1 MKYQIFNFEQDEKEI
16 FLLTEDQNLYYLE
29 HEDDNSI
36 ILKKDD
42 NSIILKKDDNETDNL
57 VIFKNSIIFS
67 SRERKEVDGI
77 IKIFVKILLE
87 NNISYNF
94 TSQD

>member
-36 ILKKDD
+36 IFKKDD
-42 NSIILKKDDNETDNL
+42 SETDHL

-67 SRERKEVDGI
+67 SRERKEADGI

>member
-36 ILKKDD
+36 IFKKDD
-42 NSIILKKDDNETDNL
+42 HL

-67 SRERKEVDGI
+67 SRERKEADGI

>member
-36 ILKKDD
+36 IF
-42 NSIILKKDDNETDNL
+42 KKDDNETDNL

-67 SRERKEVDGI
+67 SRERKEADGI

>member
-16 FLLTEDQNLYYLE
+16 FLLTEDQNLYHLE
-29 HEDDNSI
+29 HEDDISI
-36 ILKKDD
+36 IFKKDD
-42 NSIILKKDDNETDNL
+42 IETDHL
-57 VIFKNSIIFS
+57 VIFKNSIIFF
-67 SRERKEVDGI
+67 SRERKEDDGI
-77 IKIFVKILLE
+77 IKTFVKILLK

>member
-16 FLLTEDQNLYYLE
+16 FLLTEDQNLYHLE
-29 HEDDNSI
+29 HEDDISI
-36 ILKKDD
+36 IFKKDD
-42 NSIILKKDDNETDNL
+42 IETDHL
-57 VIFKNSIIFS
+57 VIFKNSIIFF
-67 SRERKEVDGI
+67 SRERKEDDGI
-77 IKIFVKILLE
+77 IKTFIKILLK

>member
-16 FLLTEDQNLYYLE
+16 FLLTEDQNLYHLE
-29 HEDDNSI
+29 HEDDISI
-36 ILKKDD
+36 IF
-42 NSIILKKDDNETDNL
+42 KKDDNEADHL
-57 VIFKNSIIFS
+57 VIFKNSIIFF
-67 SRERKEVDGI
+67 SRERKEDDGI
-77 IKIFVKILLE
+77 IKTFVKILLK

>member
-1 MKYQIFNFEQDEKEI
+1 M
-16 FLLTEDQNLYYLE
+16 EDQKLYYLE

-36 ILKKDD
+36 IF
-42 NSIILKKDDNETDNL
+42 KKDDNEIDHL
-57 VIFKNSIIFS
+57 VIFKNSIIFF
-67 SRERKEVDGI
+67 SRERKEDNGI
-77 IKIFVKILLE
+77 IKTFVKILLK

>member
-16 FLLTEDQNLYYLE
+16 FLLTEDQNLYHLE
-29 HEDDNSI
+29 HEDDISI
-36 ILKKDD
+36 IFKKDD
-42 NSIILKKDDNETDNL
+42 IETDHL
-57 VIFKNSIIFS
+57 VIFKNSIIFF
-67 SRERKEVDGI
+67 SRERKEDDGI
-77 IKIFVKILLE
+77 IKTFVKILLE

>member
-16 FLLTEDQNLYYLE
+16 FLTEDQNLYHLE
-29 HEDDNSI
+29 HEDDISI
-36 ILKKDD
+36 IFKKDD
-42 NSIILKKDDNETDNL
+42 IETDHL
-57 VIFKNSIIFS
+57 VIFKNSIIFF
-67 SRERKEVDGI
+67 SRERKEDDGI
-77 IKIFVKILLE
+77 IKTFVKILLK

>member
-29 HEDDNSI
+29 H
-36 ILKKDD
+36 KDD
-42 NSIILKKDDNETDNL
+42 NSIILKKDDNETDHL

>member
-42 NSIILKKDDNETDNL
+42 NETDHL

-67 SRERKEVDGI
+67 SRERKEDDGI
-77 IKIFVKILLE
+77 IKTFVKILLK

>member
-16 FLLTEDQNLYYLE
+16 FLLTEDQNLYHLE
-29 HEDDNSI
+29 HEDDIYI
-36 ILKKDD
+36 I
-42 NSIILKKDDNETDNL
+42 SKKDDNETDHL
-57 VIFKNSIIFS
+57 VIFKNSIIFF
-67 SRERKEVDGI
+67 SRERKEDDGI
-77 IKIFVKILLE
+77 IKTFVKILLE

>member
-16 FLLTEDQNLYYLE
+16 FLLTEDQNLYHLE
-29 HEDDNSI
+29 HEDDISI
-36 ILKKDD
+36 IF
-42 NSIILKKDDNETDNL
+42 KKDDNEIDHL
-57 VIFKNSIIFS
+57 VIFKNSIIFF
-67 SRERKEVDGI
+67 SRERKEDNGI
-77 IKIFVKILLE
+77 IKTFVKILLK

>member
-16 FLLTEDQNLYYLE
+16 FLLTEDQNLYHLE
-29 HEDDNSI
+29 HEDDISI
-36 ILKKDD
+36 IF
-42 NSIILKKDDNETDNL
+42 KKDDNEIDHL
-57 VIFKNSIIFS
+57 VIFKNSIIFF
-67 SRERKEVDGI
+67 SRERKEDDGI
-77 IKIFVKILLE
+77 IKTFVKILLE

>member
-16 FLLTEDQNLYYLE
+16 FLLTEDQNLYHLE
-29 HEDDNSI
+29 HEDDN
-36 ILKKDD
+36 
-42 NSIILKKDDNETDNL
+42 ETDHL
-57 VIFKNSIIFS
+57 VIFKNSIIFF
-67 SRERKEVDGI
+67 SRERKEDDGI
-77 IKIFVKILLE
+77 IKTFVKILLK

>member
-16 FLLTEDQNLYYLE
+16 FLLTEDQNLYHLE
-29 HEDDNSI
+29 HEDDISI
-36 ILKKDD
+36 IF
-42 NSIILKKDDNETDNL
+42 KKDDNEIDHL
-57 VIFKNSIIFS
+57 VIFKNSIIFF
-67 SRERKEVDGI
+67 SRERKEDDGI
-77 IKIFVKILLE
+77 IKTFVKILLK

>member
-16 FLLTEDQNLYYLE
+16 LLTEDQNLYYLE

-36 ILKKDD
+36 IF
-42 NSIILKKDDNETDNL
+42 KKDDNETDHL

-67 SRERKEVDGI
+67 SRERKEADGI

>member
-29 HEDDNSI
+29 HEDDIYI
-36 ILKKDD
+36 IF
-42 NSIILKKDDNETDNL
+42 KKDDNEIDHL
-57 VIFKNSIIFS
+57 VIFKNSIIFF
-67 SRERKEVDGI
+67 SRERKEDDGI
-77 IKIFVKILLE
+77 IKTFVKILLK

>member
-42 NSIILKKDDNETDNL
+42 NETDHL

-94 TSQD
+94 TSQE

>member
-1 MKYQIFNFEQDEKEI
+1 MKKRF

-29 HEDDNSI
+29 HEDDI
-36 ILKKDD
+36 
-42 NSIILKKDDNETDNL
+42 SIILKKDDNETDHL

>member
-36 ILKKDD
+36 IF
-42 NSIILKKDDNETDNL
+42 KKDDNETDHL
-57 VIFKNSIIFS
+57 VIFK
-67 SRERKEVDGI
+67 
-77 IKIFVKILLE
+77 ILLFSLQE
-87 NNISYNF
+87 NEKKLMEL
-94 TSQD
+94 

>member
-16 FLLTEDQNLYYLE
+16 FLLTEDQKLYYLE

-36 ILKKDD
+36 IFKKDD
-42 NSIILKKDDNETDNL
+42 SEIEHL
-57 VIFKNSIIFS
+57 VIFKKSIILF
-67 SRERKEVDGI
+67 SRERKENDGI
-77 IKIFVKILLE
+77 IKTFVKILLK

>member
-16 FLLTEDQNLYYLE
+16 FLLTEDQNLYHLE
-29 HEDDNSI
+29 HEDDISI
-36 ILKKDD
+36 IFKKDD
-42 NSIILKKDDNETDNL
+42 IETDHL

-67 SRERKEVDGI
+67 SRERKEDDGI
-77 IKIFVKILLE
+77 IKTFVKILLK

>member
-16 FLLTEDQNLYYLE
+16 FLLTEDQNLYHLE
-29 HEDDNSI
+29 HEDDISI
-36 ILKKDD
+36 IF
-42 NSIILKKDDNETDNL
+42 KKDDNETDHL
-57 VIFKNSIIFS
+57 VIFKNSIIFF
-67 SRERKEVDGI
+67 SRERKKDDGI
-77 IKIFVKILLE
+77 IKTFVKILLK

>member
-16 FLLTEDQNLYYLE
+16 FLLTEDQNLYHLE
-29 HEDDNSI
+29 HEDDI
-36 ILKKDD
+36 
-42 NSIILKKDDNETDNL
+42 SIILKKDDNETDHL
-57 VIFKNSIIFS
+57 VIFKNSIIFF
-67 SRERKEVDGI
+67 SRERKEDDGI
-77 IKIFVKILLE
+77 IKTFVKILLK

>member
-16 FLLTEDQNLYYLE
+16 FLLTEDQNLYHLE
-29 HEDDNSI
+29 HEDDISI
-36 ILKKDD
+36 IC
-42 NSIILKKDDNETDNL
+42 KKDDNETDHL
-57 VIFKNSIIFS
+57 VIFKNSIIFF
-67 SRERKEVDGI
+67 SRERKEDDGI
-77 IKIFVKILLE
+77 IKTFVKILLK

>member
-1 MKYQIFNFEQDEKEI
+1 MKYKIFNFEQDEKEI
-16 FLLTEDQNLYYLE
+16 FLLMEDQKLYYLE

-36 ILKKDD
+36 IF
-42 NSIILKKDDNETDNL
+42 KKDDNEIDHL
-57 VIFKNSIIFS
+57 VIFKNSIIFF
-67 SRERKEVDGI
+67 SRERKEADGI

>member
-29 HEDDNSI
+29 HEDDN
-36 ILKKDD
+36 
-42 NSIILKKDDNETDNL
+42 ETDHL

-67 SRERKEVDGI
+67 SRERKEADGI

>member
-16 FLLTEDQNLYYLE
+16 FLLTEDQNLYHLE

-36 ILKKDD
+36 IF
-42 NSIILKKDDNETDNL
+42 KKDDNEIDHL
-57 VIFKNSIIFS
+57 VIFKNSIIFF
-67 SRERKEVDGI
+67 SRERKEDDGI
-77 IKIFVKILLE
+77 IKTFVKILLK

>member
-29 HEDDNSI
+29 H
-36 ILKKDD
+36 D
-42 NSIILKKDDNETDNL
+42 NSIILKKDDNETDHL
-57 VIFKNSIIFS
+57 VIFKNSIIFF
-67 SRERKEVDGI
+67 SRERKEDDGI
-77 IKIFVKILLE
+77 IKTFVKILLK

>member
-29 HEDDNSI
+29 YEDDNSI
-36 ILKKDD
+36 IF
-42 NSIILKKDDNETDNL
+42 KKDDNETDHL

-67 SRERKEVDGI
+67 SRERKEADGI